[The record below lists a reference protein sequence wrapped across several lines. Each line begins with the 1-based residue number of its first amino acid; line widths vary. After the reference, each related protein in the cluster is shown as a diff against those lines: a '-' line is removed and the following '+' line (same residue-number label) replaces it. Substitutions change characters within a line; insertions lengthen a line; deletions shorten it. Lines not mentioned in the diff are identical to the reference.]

1 MAKPNDRAYSRY
13 NLEALDLLAK
23 MIRAG
28 RISRRITGQEM
39 ASRAGISRSLLQ
51 RIENGDPTCAIGAVF
66 ETAILAGVPLFE
78 VEPER
83 LQSHR
88 ATTSEKLSLL
98 PKSAR
103 KPRRVIQDDF

>member
-1 MAKPNDRAYSRY
+1 MAKPPERAYSRY

-28 RISRRITGQEM
+28 RISRQITGQEM

-51 RIENGDPTCAIGAVF
+51 RIENGNPTCAIGAVF

-78 VEPER
+78 SDPER
-83 LQSHR
+83 LQTHR
-88 ATTSEKLSLL
+88 STTTERLSLL

-103 KPRRVIQDDF
+103 KPRRVIHDDF